1 MENQHADNRIL
12 VSPAGKKIK
21 YNTWKFK
28 KDTDCLG
35 RQGSLFT
42 EKKLM
47 VTG

>member
-1 MENQHADNRIL
+1 MLTIESLSVQQ
-12 VSPAGKKIK
+12 GKKIK